1 MVLCNKDHIEY
12 IIGIISPPVLGQAT
26 QGERPNNTYS
36 ELVVGQA
43 TQGIDLHFPSLLEEK
58 KASAFED
65 QALVQGSWGGDFF

>member
-12 IIGIISPPVLGQAT
+12 IIGIISPPVL
-26 QGERPNNTYS
+26 
-36 ELVVGQA
+36 GQA